1 MGIREDKNS
10 PSLICQDLI
19 NILSRDANSLQY
31 LLNYC
36 GLEVEYTIKL
46 AVDKTRKIRRYWWV
60 LWAYIE
66 INRVSEI

>member
-46 AVDKTRKIRRYWWV
+46 AVDKTRKIRRY
-60 LWAYIE
+60 
-66 INRVSEI
+66 